1 MNVGDNYNRP
11 KVAQFLKDRDHGAKS
26 SWKTWLYAGNP
37 GVSENYFVGYNYLM
51 SKNVFSGPD
60 ASREPDNPQETLEE
74 KNFYYSGFCAA
85 EMSCSVI
92 KAVNHHPEGYYY
104 AVDLTVSNADR
115 SLLHEVNKTLMN
127 GAGVITPV
135 KGAFNLSA
143 RGKRK
148 VRIALNFLEQ
158 YPIITGD
165 LANGRIK
172 LLKRALAFLEEKRGR
187 AVSQEKHTEMSDIRD
202 SLRRIKT
209 KGIVEACR
217 IVPASNAAVG
227 YFLSGVLD
235 GEGSFG
241 LKGGREPY
249 LFVAMKDRKIIELFR
264 EFVQYGKVRLRK
276 DGLFHLEINRRSIL
290 ERVCAIFLT
299 QYPLRHARQRERL
312 QKLQRIL
319 NDHTPRPLKKAA

>member
-1 MNVGDNYNRP
+1 
-11 KVAQFLKDRDHGAKS
+11 
-26 SWKTWLYAGNP
+26 
-37 GVSENYFVGYNYLM
+37 M
-51 SKNVFSGPD
+51 SNKVFSDSD
-60 ASREPDNPQETLEE
+60 ASRKPDNPQETLEE

-92 KAVNHHPEGYYY
+92 KATNHHPEGYYY

-127 GAGVITPV
+127 GSGVITPV
-135 KGAFNLSA
+135 KGALNLSA

-148 VRIALNFLEQ
+148 VRVALDFLEK

-165 LANGRIK
+165 LANGRVK
-172 LLKRALAFLEEKRGR
+172 LLKRALVFLEEKQGR
-187 AVSQEKHTEMSDIRD
+187 AVSQEKHEVMSKIRS
-202 SLRRIKT
+202 SLRSIKT

-217 IVPASNAAVG
+217 KVPASNAAVG

-276 DGLFHLEINRRSIL
+276 DGLSHLEINRRDIL
-290 ERVCAIFLT
+290 ERVCATFLNK
-299 QYPLRHARQRERL
+299 YPLRHARQRERL

-319 NDHTPRPLKKAA
+319 NDHTPSPPLLISQKSKVGG

>member
-1 MNVGDNYNRP
+1 
-11 KVAQFLKDRDHGAKS
+11 
-26 SWKTWLYAGNP
+26 
-37 GVSENYFVGYNYLM
+37 M
-51 SKNVFSGPD
+51 SNKVFSDSD
-60 ASREPDNPQETLEE
+60 ANRKPDNPQETLEE

-92 KAVNHHPEGYYY
+92 KATNHNPEGYYY
-104 AVDLTVSNADR
+104 AVDLTVSNADKV
-115 SLLHEVNKTLMN
+115 LLNEVNLILMA
-127 GAGVITPV
+127 GTGVITSV

-148 VRIALNFLEQ
+148 VSIALDFLEQ

-187 AVSQEKHTEMSDIRD
+187 AVSQEKHAVMGDIRT
-202 SLRRIKT
+202 SLRDIKT
-209 KGIVEACR
+209 KGVVEACR
-217 IVPASNAAVG
+217 IVPTSSAAVG

-276 DGLFHLEINRRSIL
+276 DGLSHLEINRKDIL
-290 ERVCAIFLT
+290 KRVCITFLNK
-299 QYPLRHARQRERL
+299 YPLRHGRQRERL

-319 NDHTPRPLKKAA
+319 NDHTPRPLKKAV

>member
-1 MNVGDNYNRP
+1 
-11 KVAQFLKDRDHGAKS
+11 
-26 SWKTWLYAGNP
+26 
-37 GVSENYFVGYNYLM
+37 M
-51 SKNVFSGPD
+51 SKNVFSGLD
-60 ASREPDNPQETLEE
+60 ANREPDNPQETLEE

-92 KAVNHHPEGYYY
+92 KAVNHNPEGYYY

-115 SLLHEVNKTLMN
+115 SLLHEVNKMLMN
-127 GAGVITPV
+127 GTGVITPV

-148 VRIALNFLEQ
+148 VRIALDFLEK

-165 LANGRIK
+165 LAIGRIK
-172 LLKRALAFLEEKRGR
+172 LLKRALTFLEEKRGC
-187 AVSQEKHTEMSDIRD
+187 AFSQEKHVVMNGVRN
-202 SLRRIKT
+202 SLRNIKT

-217 IVPASNAAVG
+217 RVTASSTAVG

-249 LFVAMKDRKIIELFR
+249 LFIAMKDRKIVELFR
-264 EFVQYGKVRLRK
+264 EFVQYGTVRFRK
-276 DGLFHLEINRRSIL
+276 EGVFHLEINRKSIL
-290 ERVCAIFLT
+290 ERVCNTFLNE
-299 QYPLRHARQRERL
+299 YPLRQARQRERL

-319 NDHTPRPLKKAA
+319 NDHTPSPLLLKKAGE

>member
-1 MNVGDNYNRP
+1 MRETPV
-11 KVAQFLKDRDHGAKS
+11 
-26 SWKTWLYAGNP
+26 
-37 GVSENYFVGYNYLM
+37 VSETTLSGIIYWM
-51 SKNVFSGPD
+51 SNKVFSDSD
-60 ASREPDNPQETLEE
+60 ASRKPDNPQETLEE

-92 KAVNHHPEGYYY
+92 KATNHHPEGYYY

-115 SLLHEVNKTLMN
+115 SLLNEVNTTVMG

-148 VRIALNFLEQ
+148 VRIALDFLGK

-172 LLKRALAFLEEKRGR
+172 LLKRALTFLEEKQGR
-187 AVSQEKHTEMSDIRD
+187 TFSQEKYKVMSKIRN
-202 SLRRIKT
+202 SLRNIKT

-217 IVPASNAAVG
+217 IVSASSMSVG

-249 LFVAMKDRKIIELFR
+249 LFVAMKDRKIVELFR
-264 EFVQYGKVRLRK
+264 EFVQYGTVRLRK
-276 DGLFHLEINRRSIL
+276 DGLSHLEINRKGIL
-290 ERVCAIFLT
+290 KKVCHIFLN